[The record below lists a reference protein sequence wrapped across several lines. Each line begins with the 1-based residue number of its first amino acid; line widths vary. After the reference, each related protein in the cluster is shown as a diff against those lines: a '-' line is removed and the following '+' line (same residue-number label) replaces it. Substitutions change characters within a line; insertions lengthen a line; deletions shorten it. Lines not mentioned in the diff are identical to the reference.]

1 MSPGLFPP
9 FCSAPGAFKFLTR
22 ADSPAILNL
31 YDRCSDYFLIQ
42 DGEPAAASDADE
54 LFDDV
59 PPSKQAEDQHVL
71 GYYGERR
78 LDAVAALVTDYPG
91 PGDWYLGLLLLDPHQ
106 RGRGLGRRLYADL
119 ERWSAD
125 RGAKRMLL
133 AVLKENAQAQ
143 CFWRS
148 LGFEHVRTV
157 QPATLKQK
165 SHVRYELARR
175 L

>member
-1 MSPGLFPP
+1 MSPGLLPP
-9 FCSAPGAFKFLTR
+9 FCSAPGAIKFLSR
-22 ADSPAILNL
+22 ADAPAILDL
-31 YDRCSDYFLIQ
+31 YNRCSDYFLLQ

-59 PPSKQAEDQHVL
+59 PPSKQPEDQHVL
-71 GYYGERR
+71 GYCSERR
-78 LDAVAALVTDYPG
+78 LDAVAALLTDHPD
-91 PGDWYLGLLLLDPHQ
+91 PGDWYVGLLLLDPHQ
-106 RGRGLGRRLYADL
+106 RGRGLGRELYADI

-125 RGAKRMLL
+125 RGAKRMML

-143 CFWRS
+143 RFWRS

-157 QPATLKQK
+157 QPATFKRK
-165 SHVRYELARR
+165 SHIRYELARR